1 MSICEGVRDMRSPLI
16 VVEVM
21 DEDFNTVETCQHFK
35 SASRPSENPR
45 NKVLAKGLNR
55 VLPLS

>member
-1 MSICEGVRDMRSPLI
+1 MNTCEGMRDMESPLI
-16 VVEVM
+16 IVEVM
-21 DEDFNTVETCQHFK
+21 EEDFNMFETCQHFK
-35 SASRPSENPR
+35 SASGPSENPR

>member
-1 MSICEGVRDMRSPLI
+1 MENPLI

-21 DEDFNTVETCQHFK
+21 EEDFNMFETFK
-35 SASRPSENPR
+35 CASRPSENPR